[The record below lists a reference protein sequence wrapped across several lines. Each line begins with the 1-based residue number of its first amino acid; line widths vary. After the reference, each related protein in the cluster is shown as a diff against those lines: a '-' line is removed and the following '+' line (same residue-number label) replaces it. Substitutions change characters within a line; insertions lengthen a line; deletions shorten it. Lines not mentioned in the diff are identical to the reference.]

1 VTRQIKRRDF
11 LKEASA
17 LSIGGTLLHPSRISL
32 GTERSIRVG
41 VIAKPTGDHLQIYLK
56 TLGECEGVEQVA
68 LADPTGET
76 FERARS
82 LLGRHAATLQTFRD
96 YREILRTFRPGMA
109 LITVE
114 PHEAP
119 AAVEAA
125 LEQGCHVFVEKPPCV
140 RLADFERVARLA
152 KSKNLHLM
160 VALTTTLCAPSQK
173 ARELVQNGFLGK
185 LYGADMHW
193 IAGQTRLKNPKHHSS
208 WKAFRAQAG
217 GGELIYHGIHY
228 LDLIE
233 FIARDKITKI
243 TGFCA
248 NVGGQPIE
256 VEDSAVVAL
265 GFKSG
270 MVGTLNT
277 GFYLDRGYNN
287 LVALWGSQGWLRFD
301 QPAGTPLEWYS
312 THPDAP
318 RGPQYFH
325 YQNDPPGYDF
335 TLRTVVNVARG
346 TEKPF
351 IDADQGLHIL
361 RVIFG
366 AYRAAETGTA
376 QTVA

>member
-1 VTRQIKRRDF
+1 MTRQIKRRDF
-11 LKEASA
+11 LKDASA
-17 LSIGGTLLHPSRISL
+17 LTIGGTLLHPSRIS

-41 VIAKPTGDHLQIYLK
+41 VIAKPNRPPSPDLPENPG
-56 TLGECEGVEQVA
+56 GVRVQQVA

-96 YREILRTFRPGMA
+96 YREMLKAFRPRMA
-109 LITVE
+109 LITLE

-125 LEQGCHVFVEKPPCV
+125 LTQACHVFVEKPPCV
-140 RLADFERVARLA
+140 QLADFERVARMA

-173 ARELVQNGFLGK
+173 ARELVQAGLLGK
-185 LYGADMHW
+185 LYGAEMHW
-193 IAGQTRLKNPKHHSS
+193 IADQTRLKNPKHHSS
-208 WKAFRAQAG
+208 WKAFRAKAG
-217 GGELIYHGIHY
+217 GGELSIYHGIHY

-233 FIARDKITKI
+233 FIARGQDHENH
-243 TGFCA
+243 GLLPA

-265 GFKSG
+265 GFQSG

-287 LVALWGSQGWLRFD
+287 LVPAVGITGMAPIRSAGGDAARMVFNPSRRSPRPAVLSLSRMTRRDTISRFE
-301 QPAGTPLEWYS
+301 PWC
-312 THPDAP
+312 
-318 RGPQYFH
+318 
-325 YQNDPPGYDF
+325 
-335 TLRTVVNVARG
+335 
-346 TEKPF
+346 
-351 IDADQGLHIL
+351 
-361 RVIFG
+361 
-366 AYRAAETGTA
+366 
-376 QTVA
+376 